1 MVLEWSAG
9 ISKVPLFCPR
19 FTPAERAR
27 SVIAVTRIVTIPARK
42 RTTPAKVLLVIA
54 AMALALGYVSG
65 CASIAAYQANHPYY
79 KFPGGGG
86 GGGGNGG

>member
-1 MVLEWSAG
+1 LRDPYRHQPGPQADHASQGFVC
-9 ISKVPLFCPR
+9 V
-19 FTPAERAR
+19 
-27 SVIAVTRIVTIPARK
+27 
-42 RTTPAKVLLVIA
+42 
-54 AMALALGYVSG
+54 ALALGYVSG